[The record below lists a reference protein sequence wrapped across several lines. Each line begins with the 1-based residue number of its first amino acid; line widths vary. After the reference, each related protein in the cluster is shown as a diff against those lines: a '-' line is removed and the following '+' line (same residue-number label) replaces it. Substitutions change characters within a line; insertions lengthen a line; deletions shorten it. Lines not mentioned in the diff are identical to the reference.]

1 MRTISQLV
9 ADTDPE
15 DLLPEDSHLM
25 EVDFNHLA
33 KANSN
38 VRRNWASAAVAAK
51 KVVRNLDFDG
61 DSDSDNAAP
70 RRLRRETHGGT
81 SRPAH
86 RSSRL

>member
-25 EVDFNHLA
+25 EVDFNNLA

-38 VRRNWASAAVAAK
+38 VRGK
-51 KVVRNLDFDG
+51 IGHL
-61 DSDSDNAAP
+61 
-70 RRLRRETHGGT
+70 L
-81 SRPAH
+81 
-86 RSSRL
+86 